1 MTTPET
7 FRLFLDDAQLHQLTG
22 RQLKSLQIQ
31 WLRAEGI
38 AFRLTS
44 SPP

>member
-22 RQLKSLQIQ
+22 RDVAAGSI
-31 WLRAEGI
+31 GPP
-38 AFRLTS
+38 FRG
-44 SPP
+44 